1 MLLLKLVFVVVL
13 ATHIVFSCD
22 QSMFYS
28 SGVPKLLL
36 LLLLLLILV
45 LFVLLV
51 VVVLI
56 VVPIFT
62 LCLVVVMLK

>member
-36 LLLLLLILV
+36 LLLLILV